1 MGVPILAG
9 RSWRG
14 GIPGAGDRGGKLLP
28 AGGKSLPV
36 VCRHGR
42 EQGLRK
48 AGAVNGAI
56 FLDPIAISLVFGGAV
71 LVAAL
76 RSTGPDLM
84 RAMAALKP
92 LVLMRVDA
100 EAQAARVAVN
110 RIVEKTST
118 KGIATADRV
127 PVVEHFLA
135 KAAARLADSR
145 DPRDFAKWTEAELS
159 ARAERHAAVHAVWR
173 SVADAAPAMGMIGTV
188 IGLIRM
194 FAAMDDPAAIGPGM
208 ALALLTTLYGVIVAN
223 CIAGPIAARLERLSR
238 AELLWQKEALQR
250 LATVAREELATGP
263 LENRVARIEA
273 RLRVVA

>member
-1 MGVPILAG
+1 MA
-9 RSWRG
+9 RG
-14 GIPGAGDRGGKLLP
+14 FPGADDRSGKLLP
-28 AGGKSLPV
+28 AGGKFLPV
-36 VCRHGR
+36 VCRCMRAGA
-42 EQGLRK
+42 RK

-56 FLDPIAISLVFGGAV
+56 FLDPIAISLVFGGSV

-84 RAMAALKP
+84 RAAAALKP
-92 LVLMRVDA
+92 LVTKRVDA
-100 EAQAARVAVN
+100 DAQAARVAVN
-110 RIVEKTST
+110 RIVEKASA

-127 PVVEHFLA
+127 PVVERLLA
-135 KAAARLADSR
+135 KAAARLSDSR
-145 DPRDFAKWTEAELS
+145 DPRDFARWKDAELS

-208 ALALLTTLYGVIVAN
+208 ALALLTTLYGVIAAN
-223 CIAGPIAARLERLSR
+223 CVAGPIAARLERLSR
-238 AELLWQKEALQR
+238 AELLWQKEALER
-250 LATVAREELATGP
+250 LASVAREELAAGP